1 MANYRRAQSKQNN
14 RAAMLVVILLLVVLG
29 LAGALFALLV
39 PQPAAKDTPAVQTGE
54 FAPADKAAVQGPLPG
69 VELQREENFPADEFH
84 YLLNA
89 SPVFN
94 KKGEKGSVYLENCS
108 GNQGLMQV
116 VYTLEESG
124 EEVYQSPLLPPNWNV
139 QTDKLDVQLEPGEY
153 EAVAAVYVYES
164 AEAEEYIALFEEPI
178 HITVG

>member
-14 RAAMLVVILLLVVLG
+14 RAAMLVVILLLVMMGIVGAVLV
-29 LAGALFALLV
+29 LLG
-39 PQPAAKDTPAVQTGE
+39 PRPDPENIPAVQESGYI
-54 FAPADKAAVQGPLPG
+54 PVDKAAAEGPLPG
-69 VELQREENFPADEFH
+69 LEIQREENFPEEEFH

-89 SPVFN
+89 SPAFN
-94 KKGEKGSVYLENCS
+94 KKGKKGCVYLENLN

-116 VYTLEESG
+116 VYVLEESG

-139 QTDKLDVQLEPGEY
+139 QTDDLDVQLEPGEY

-164 AEAEEYIALFEEPI
+164 AEAENYIALFEEPI